1 MASTADPPVM
11 PMLPSFNNTLGALLH
26 WVNAFD
32 TRACVLALKHITS
45 PIDSPPVQFP
55 VEIFEYTIE
64 EKMHIT
70 EDVYGMT
77 RIFSDWRHHT
87 PHTEPLDPYAGGPMY
102 IAGDIKASPARSAS
116 LRSQQVSDLANTD
129 VALVVCA
136 DRNVLVLVHAPRFPL
151 APISSLARR
160 LAHSTSVRLPTT
172 APRPRL
178 RLRPPA
184 ALRVRFFPAS
194 WQENYMDSQIGR
206 PSHAYIAAAPING
219 SRTRTV
225 SQPHHSSRESDACS
239 DLARTAHLSPR
250 LGTRSAGL
258 LPRRT
263 VSYPTIQKCL
273 LHADNKGARG
283 IAASSTALGP
293 RRGAVR
299 SWELKHSVHGTLP
312 SCTPIGFFTLHRV
325 HANLPPPAHLCP
337 RDGRLCGANC
347 CVAAHLMLYR
357 IAGAVVCRRAL
368 YLRLPA
374 ASKLV
379 EGPAV
384 GDRRTRVAR
393 HGTLWA
399 CDSDALSKVI
409 SSRPVRVRV
418 RANAAQAAPSSR
430 IGECPAS

>member
-1 MASTADPPVM
+1 M
-11 PMLPSFNNTLGALLH
+11 
-26 WVNAFD
+26 
-32 TRACVLALKHITS
+32 
-45 PIDSPPVQFP
+45 
-55 VEIFEYTIE
+55 
-64 EKMHIT
+64 
-70 EDVYGMT
+70 
-77 RIFSDWRHHT
+77 
-87 PHTEPLDPYAGGPMY
+87 
-102 IAGDIKASPARSAS
+102 
-116 LRSQQVSDLANTD
+116 DL
-129 VALVVCA
+129 
-136 DRNVLVLVHAPRFPL
+136 
-151 APISSLARR
+151 
-160 LAHSTSVRLPTT
+160 
-172 APRPRL
+172 
-178 RLRPPA
+178 
-184 ALRVRFFPAS
+184 
-194 WQENYMDSQIGR
+194 QIGR

-219 SRTRTV
+219 LHTRTV
-225 SQPHHSSRESDACS
+225 SQPHRSSRESDACS

-258 LPRRT
+258 PPRRT
-263 VSYPTIQKCL
+263 VSYPTTQKHF
-273 LHADNKGARG
+273 LHADNKGERG
-283 IAASSTALGP
+283 IAASSTALGR
-293 RRGAVR
+293 RRGSVR
-299 SWELKHSVHGTLP
+299 SRELKQTRPSVHGTSP
-312 SCTPIGFFTLHRV
+312 SCAPIDFFTSHRV